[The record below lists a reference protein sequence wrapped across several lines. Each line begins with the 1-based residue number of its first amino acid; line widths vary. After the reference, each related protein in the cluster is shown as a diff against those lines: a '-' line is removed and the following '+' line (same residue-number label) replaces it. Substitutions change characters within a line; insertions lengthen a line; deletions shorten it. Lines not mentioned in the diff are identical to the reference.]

1 MALKGRRRGRQR
13 FEPMQ
18 QAPTSPRDTPWRA
31 LVAPI
36 GSISVFGLA
45 SRLAFPLVSLRLVR
59 AGAPAAVIAVMAA
72 LPALG
77 TIGISFALPALARR
91 CGAKPLLVA
100 AILLSAAGLLVLATP
115 YLAVTW
121 MLSRLA
127 MGMSAGI
134 LFALGEA
141 RVLEISSDAA
151 RGRWTGVYAST
162 LTTCQFAGPALL
174 VCLGTDSA
182 VPILVAVGLHALSLI
197 LLANSRWHSA
207 LPQRGDSLAWRQF
220 VRDCLPLGAAV
231 LFFSMF
237 DSTMLALLP
246 VYGLR
251 LGLGS
256 REALLLV
263 TAVFLGDACLQIPI
277 GWGAD
282 RFGRRWVHALC
293 ALLCAG
299 AALALALGLMASA
312 TRWPCLLV
320 MGGTAGALYTLAIV
334 RLGDR
339 FSGNALI
346 SANAFVGLLW
356 GAGSLGGP
364 LLGSLS
370 MGVFAPHGLM
380 LFVAAGALA
389 VLVAMLQRGTR
400 EGRALT
406 AG

>member
-1 MALKGRRRGRQR
+1 
-13 FEPMQ
+13 MQ
-18 QAPTSPRDTPWRA
+18 EAPPSPPHTTWRA
-31 LVAPI
+31 LLAPI
-36 GSISVFGLA
+36 GAISVFGLA
-45 SRLAFPLVSLRLVR
+45 SGLAFPLVSLRLVQ
-59 AGAPAAVIAVMAA
+59 AGASAVTIAVMAA

-77 TIGISFALPALARR
+77 TISISFALPALARR
-91 CGAKPLLVA
+91 CGPKPLLLA
-100 AILLSAAGLLVLATP
+100 AIGLSSAALVVLATP
-115 YLAVTW
+115 YVAATW

-141 RVLEISSDAA
+141 RILEVSSDAV

-174 VCLGTDSA
+174 AYLGTDSNA
-182 VPILVAVGLHALSLI
+182 PILIAVALHGLSLL
-197 LLANSRWHSA
+197 LLAKSHWHSA
-207 LPQRGDSLAWRQF
+207 LPERGGSLAWRQF

-246 VYGLR
+246 VYGLT

-256 REALLLV
+256 RQALLLV
-263 TAVFLGDACLQIPI
+263 TAVFLGDACLQIPL

-282 RFGRRWVHALC
+282 RFGRRRVHALC

-299 AALALALGLMASA
+299 AALALPLGLMASA

-370 MGVFAPHGLM
+370 MEVLAPHGLM
-380 LFVAAGALA
+380 LFVATGATA
-389 VLVAMLQRGTR
+389 VLVTMLQRRTR
-400 EGRALT
+400 AGRELT
-406 AG
+406 VG

>member
-1 MALKGRRRGRQR
+1 MALKASRRGSQR

-18 QAPTSPRDTPWRA
+18 QAPPSSRDTPWRA
-31 LVAPI
+31 LLAPI

-45 SRLAFPLVSLRLVR
+45 SGLAFPLVSLRLVQ

-77 TIGISFALPALARR
+77 TIGISLVLPALARR
-91 CGAKPLLVA
+91 WGAKPLLVA
-100 AILLSAAGLLVLATP
+100 AILLSAAGLVALATP
-115 YLAVTW
+115 YMAAIW
-121 MLSRLA
+121 MLSRLL
-127 MGMSAGI
+127 MGVSAGI

-174 VCLGTDSA
+174 ACLGTDSG
-182 VPILVAVGLHALSLI
+182 VPISIAVALHALSLI

-207 LPQRGDSLAWRQF
+207 LPERGDPLAWGQF
-220 VRDCLPLGAAV
+220 VRNCLPLGAAV

-246 VYGLR
+246 VYGLT

-256 REALLLV
+256 RQALLLV

-277 GWGAD
+277 GWAAD
-282 RFGRRWVHALC
+282 RFGRRRVHALC
-293 ALLCAG
+293 ALLS
-299 AALALALGLMASA
+299 AAAALGLPLGLMGSA
-312 TRWPCLLV
+312 ARWPCVFIL
-320 MGGTAGALYTLAIV
+320 GGAAGALYTLAIV

-339 FSGNALI
+339 FSGGALI

-356 GAGSLGGP
+356 GAGSLGGRCSALRP
-364 LLGSLS
+364 WNYSHP
-370 MGVFAPHGLM
+370 MG
-380 LFVAAGALA
+380 
-389 VLVAMLQRGTR
+389 
-400 EGRALT
+400 
-406 AG
+406 

>member
-1 MALKGRRRGRQR
+1 
-13 FEPMQ
+13 MQ
-18 QAPTSPRDTPWRA
+18 QPPSAPHETPWRA
-31 LVAPI
+31 LLAPI
-36 GSISVFGLA
+36 GTISVFGLA
-45 SRLAFPLVSLRLVR
+45 SGLAFPLVSLRLVQ
-59 AGAPAAVIAVMAA
+59 AGAPAAIIAVMAA
-72 LPALG
+72 LPAAG
-77 TIGISFALPALARR
+77 TIGISFALPSLARR

-100 AILLSAAGLLVLATP
+100 AILLSGAGLVVLATS
-115 YLAVTW
+115 YVAATW
-121 MLSRLA
+121 MLARLA
-127 MGMSAGI
+127 MGVSAGI

-174 VCLGTDSA
+174 AYLGTDSSA
-182 VPILVAVGLHALSLI
+182 PILIAVALHGLSLI

-207 LPQRGDSLAWRQF
+207 LPARGDSLGWRQF
-220 VRDCLPLGAAV
+220 VRYCLPLGAAV

-246 VYGLR
+246 VYALK
-251 LGLGS
+251 LGFGG
-256 REALLLV
+256 REALLMV

-282 RFGRRWVHALC
+282 RFGRPRVHALC
-293 ALLCAG
+293 ALLCAV
-299 AALALALGLMASA
+299 AAVALPLGLMANA
-312 TRWPCLLV
+312 ARWPCLLL

-370 MGVFAPHGLM
+370 MGVLAPHGLM
-380 LFVAAGALA
+380 LFVAAGATLA
-389 VLVAMLQRGTR
+389 LLSMSNRRAADGR
-400 EGRALT
+400 EGVAS
-406 AG
+406 

>member
-1 MALKGRRRGRQR
+1 M
-13 FEPMQ
+13 P
-18 QAPTSPRDTPWRA
+18 QAGPSPRDTPWRE
-31 LVAPI
+31 LLAPI

-45 SRLAFPLVSLRLVR
+45 SGLAFPLVSLRLVQ
-59 AGAPAAVIAVMAA
+59 AGAPAAVIALMAA

-91 CGAKPLLVA
+91 CGAKPLLIA
-100 AILLSAAGLLVLATP
+100 AILLSAAGLLVLDTP
-115 YLAVTW
+115 YVAVTW
-121 MLSRLA
+121 MVARLA

-174 VCLGTDSA
+174 VCLGTDSG
-182 VPILVAVGLHALSLI
+182 VPILVAVALHGLSLV

-207 LPQRGDSLAWRQF
+207 LPQRGDSVAWRQF
-220 VRDCLPLGAAV
+220 ARDCIPLGAAV

-237 DSTMLALLP
+237 DSTML
-246 VYGLR
+246 
-251 LGLGS
+251 
-256 REALLLV
+256 ALLLV

-282 RFGRRWVHALC
+282 RFGRQRVHALC

-299 AALALALGLMASA
+299 AALALALGLMTST

-370 MGVFAPHGLM
+370 MGLFAPHGLM
-380 LFVAAGALA
+380 LFVAAGAAA
-389 VLVAMLQRGTR
+389 VLVAMLRRGTR
-400 EGRALT
+400 AGRALT

>member
-1 MALKGRRRGRQR
+1 
-13 FEPMQ
+13 MQ
-18 QAPTSPRDTPWRA
+18 QAPPSSRDRPWQA
-31 LVAPI
+31 LLAPI

-45 SRLAFPLVSLRLVR
+45 SGLAFPLVSLRLVQ
-59 AGAPAAVIAVMAA
+59 AQAPAAIIAVMAA

-77 TIGISFALPALARR
+77 TIAISFALPALARR
-91 CGAKPLLVA
+91 CGAKPLLIT
-100 AILLSAAGLLVLATP
+100 AILISAASLIVLLTP
-115 YLAVTW
+115 YVTGTW

-162 LTTCQFAGPALL
+162 LTTCQFASPALL
-174 VCLGTDSA
+174 AYLGTDSA
-182 VPILVAVGLHALSLI
+182 VPILIAVALHGLSLI
-197 LLANSRWHSA
+197 LLANSRWHSV
-207 LPQRGDSLAWRQF
+207 PHERGDPLAWRHF

-246 VYGLR
+246 VYGLT
-251 LGLGS
+251 LGFGT
-256 REALLLV
+256 RDALLLV
-263 TAVFLGDACLQIPI
+263 TAVFIGDACLQIPI

-282 RFGRRWVHALC
+282 RFGRQRIHVLC

-299 AALALALGLMASA
+299 AALAMPLGLMASA
-312 TRWPCLLV
+312 ARWPCLLL
-320 MGGTAGALYTLAIV
+320 MGGSAGALYTLAIV

-339 FSGNALI
+339 FSGSALI

-356 GAGSLGGP
+356 GAGSLAGP
-364 LLGSLS
+364 LLASVS
-370 MGVFAPHGLM
+370 MGIFAPHGLM
-380 LFVAAGALA
+380 LFVGAGATA
-389 VLVAMLQRGTR
+389 VLAAMLQRGSR
-400 EGRALT
+400 EGQEVTVA
-406 AG
+406 

>member
-1 MALKGRRRGRQR
+1 
-13 FEPMQ
+13 MQ
-18 QAPTSPRDTPWRA
+18 QAPPSSRDTPLRA
-31 LVAPI
+31 LLAPI

-45 SRLAFPLVSLRLVR
+45 SGLAFPLVSLRLVQ
-59 AGAPAAVIAVMAA
+59 AGAPAAVIGVMAA
-72 LPALG
+72 LPAVG

-91 CGAKPLLVA
+91 CGAKPLLGA
-100 AILLSAAGLLVLATP
+100 AILLSAAGLVVLATP
-115 YLAVTW
+115 YEAVIW

-141 RVLEISSDAA
+141 RILEISSDAA

-162 LTTCQFAGPALL
+162 LTTCQFAGPTLL
-174 VCLGTDSA
+174 AYLGTDSS
-182 VPILVAVGLHALSLI
+182 VPILIAIALHGLSL
-197 LLANSRWHSA
+197 LLLTNSHWHSA
-207 LPQRGDSLAWRQF
+207 LPARGDSLNWGQF
-220 VRDCLPLGAAV
+220 VRDCLPLTTAV

-246 VYGLR
+246 VYGLK

-256 REALLLV
+256 REALLMI
-263 TAVFLGDACLQIPI
+263 TAVFVGDACMQIPI

-282 RFGRRWVHALC
+282 RFGRSRVHALC

-299 AALALALGLMASA
+299 AALSLPLGLMANA
-312 TRWPCLLV
+312 ARWPCLLL

-339 FSGNALI
+339 FRGNALI

-380 LFVAAGALA
+380 LFVAAGATA
-389 VLVAMLQRGTR
+389 VLVAMLQRG
-400 EGRALT
+400 EVT